1 MKKQRRF
8 FNLKLNNEKH
18 FGARLNNEKHFST
31 SLKNNKFFNAVME
44 FLKINF
50 KFKTNEN
57 ISISGIYRLFRYRKL
72 EEFDPHYLEDLDN
85 QTLDSMDKEEL

>member
-1 MKKQRRF
+1 MKQQRRF

-18 FGARLNNEKHFST
+18 FGSRLNNVKHFGT
-31 SLKNNKFFNAVME
+31 VLKNNKIFNVVME

-72 EEFDPHYLEDLDN
+72 KEFDPQNLEQLDN
-85 QTLDSMDKEEL
+85 KTLDSMDKEEI